1 MKTPSATSPA
11 ESPKPSRRP
20 RTAYQYAVQTLRTDI
35 LQGRLAAGEHL
46 RQDDLAKRLEVSTT
60 PIREALRTL
69 ISEGLVFFDAHR
81 GAELGG

>member
-1 MKTPSATSPA
+1 
-11 ESPKPSRRP
+11 
-20 RTAYQYAVQTLRTDI
+20 VQTLRTDI

-46 RQDDLAKRLEVSTT
+46 RQDDLARRLEVSTT

-81 GAELGG
+81 GAVVRGLTLGDVEEIYRCARCWNR